1 MDYLFSPPTFL
12 STGDK
17 WRQPPLNPSAR
28 KGSNEPNFVTAPTK
42 RGQTAANFGG
52 GPCDYRGVGAHP
64 YVEPA
69 KRQAKVRKAS
79 KKKFV
84 TPEGFRYAS
93 KATHKNVKYKPE
105 GGYEP
110 VQRRDHVAPRNI
122 CSAPGKRRNE
132 SLGTLKIGESYASE
146 PEELAYQQLVKE
158 QNKHKALIAGKPMY
172 SSATCANR
180 AFGTVENEPEPTKPL
195 YAKDYTRPWTRSGA
209 FRRAVK
215 GGEVFSGVP
224 ELLPEP
230 YDDIA
235 RRRAALPLR
244 RQCSA
249 VRTANLS
256 ASLKERAPFRD
267 PSGRKKGVTRVEC
280 VAGAKGRLKL

>member
-28 KGSNEPNFVTAPTK
+28 KGSNKPNFVTAPTK

-93 KATHKNVKYKPE
+93 KATHKNVEYKPE

-180 AFGTVENEPEPTKPL
+180 AVGTVENEPEPTKPC
-195 YAKDYTRPWTRSGA
+195 TPRIIRGPGRGRGRSGGRSRGA
-209 FRRAVK
+209 RSFRASPNYSRSPTTTSPGGGRPCRYGASARRSGRRICPPRSRSGRPSGTRRGGRRA
-215 GGEVFSGVP
+215 
-224 ELLPEP
+224 
-230 YDDIA
+230 
-235 RRRAALPLR
+235 
-244 RQCSA
+244 
-249 VRTANLS
+249 
-256 ASLKERAPFRD
+256 
-267 PSGRKKGVTRVEC
+267 
-280 VAGAKGRLKL
+280 